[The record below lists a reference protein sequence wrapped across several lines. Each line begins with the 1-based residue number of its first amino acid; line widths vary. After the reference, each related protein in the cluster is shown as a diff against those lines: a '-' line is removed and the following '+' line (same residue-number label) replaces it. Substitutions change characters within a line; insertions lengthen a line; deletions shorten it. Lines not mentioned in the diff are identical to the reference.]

1 MNINL
6 SSPAVITV
14 GIPMPSDFPTQAYE
28 SISHHCQRPAP
39 PNPDASWVQFRLAWH
54 SVVYRFAAMAEHDEG
69 YRKAFPPTS
78 FINLYNQEKELFGFF
93 VTGLSTLES
102 YAYGTHFLLAIVHPE
117 LFPVN
122 NLRKI
127 EPKFTQER
135 LEKYLGSE
143 PLAKTFRRLVTGP
156 QFRKWEAVRNALAH
170 RGAPRRKVT
179 LGKPGSDIWEVKKN
193 DIEDKFYMRLT
204 RNLTTVHRRWLS
216 KTLSKL
222 LKETLSFVEKNIS
235 KAHI

>member
-1 MNINL
+1 MNISL
-6 SSPAVITV
+6 SSPPVITV
-14 GIPMPSDFPTQAYE
+14 GISMPSDFPTQAYE

-122 NLRKI
+122 NLRDI
-127 EPKFTQER
+127 EPGFTQKH
-135 LEKYLGSE
+135 LESIPSE
-143 PLAKTFRRLVTGP
+143 PLAQAFKELVTNP
-156 QFRKWEAVRNALAH
+156 QFREWETVRNYLAH
-170 RGAPRRKVT
+170 RGAPRRNVT
-179 LGKPGSDIWEVKKN
+179 LGSPGSDIWEVKKK
-193 DIEDKFYMRLT
+193 DTEDRFYMPLT
-204 RNLTTVHRRWLS
+204 RNLTTVHRKWLS
-216 KTLSKL
+216 
-222 LKETLSFVEKNIS
+222 ETLSELLEKTLAFVEKNIH
-235 KAHI
+235 KAHP